1 MVIEFG
7 ENEIMKESNDDNK
20 STAMHVGNKAC
31 VTKLIAMSLSQEIRR
46 PVREWLSRTVPS
58 S

>member
-20 STAMHVGNKAC
+20 STAMHVGNK
-31 VTKLIAMSLSQEIRR
+31 VSIIHSTNIRALR
-46 PVREWLSRTVPS
+46 VIDVG
-58 S
+58 